1 MDHDIIC
8 LETFLFLSF
17 FFFFAVPFQVS
28 AHFSVQ
34 LSLSFFKLIFRSSQP
49 FVSSGDYRFYLQ
61 HCGSTLYS
69 PDEVFDQ

>member
-8 LETFLFLSF
+8 LET

-34 LSLSFFKLIFRSSQP
+34 LSLFFLKLIFRSSEVQP

>member
-8 LETFLFLSF
+8 LETFL

-34 LSLSFFKLIFRSSQP
+34 LSLFFFKLIFRSSEVQP